1 MSDTLLL
8 TKFFVPLPRPNLVLR
23 SRLIEHLNEGIHGKL
38 CLVSAPAGFG
48 KTTLVAEWVSAC
60 EQPVAWLSLDEGDKD
75 PIRFLTYL
83 VAALQTILPKVGE
96 GAAGLLQSPQPPA
109 IESILTSLL
118 NEISSV
124 PDHFVLVLDDY
135 HAIDAR
141 PVDELLTFLVEH
153 LPARMH
159 VLIATREDP
168 PLPLARL
175 RARGQLTEL
184 RAADLRFTPAEASDF
199 LNQVMSLNL
208 TMEDISAL
216 ETRTEGWIA
225 GLQLAALAMHSMQGR
240 EEPSNFI
247 QAFTGSH
254 HFVLD
259 YLVEEVLQQQP
270 EEIQT
275 FLLRTSILDRM
286 CGSLCDAVLGHTSAS
301 GQETLET
308 LERAN
313 LFIIPLD
320 SERRWYRYHHLFG
333 DLLRQRLGK
342 PVEFADLNL
351 RASQWYEQNNDLGAA
366 FQHAIASENFSRA
379 VTLAE
384 DAWEKMDE
392 SFQMAAWLGWV
403 GKLPEEIIRVSP
415 RLCTLLG
422 RALTDEGQLEASEL
436 RLQDAERTLDSVA
449 KANETQYNS
458 LRAMIALVRAGNAQ
472 VVGDLTKTV
481 KYAELALQL
490 IPKDDFVLRAQ
501 AEVTLEFTHWTMGD
515 LAGART
521 AMGNWMSSMQKAG
534 NFVFVVA
541 SAFAVADIQIEQ
553 GQLRE
558 ALTTYQHSI
567 QLAAEHGKEAELV
580 TAHHHLGLA
589 MLYHEFGEDGVAAE
603 YLQKAKTLGE
613 QTTLVDWPYRWCQ
626 AQAQLEEDAGNLDAA
641 LVLLDEARRVYVRNP
656 VPNIRPVDSL
666 MARIHLKQG
675 RLSMAQEWMHKQ
687 GLSVE
692 DEVSYLQEFE
702 FLTLVRLLI
711 AEYSRNKAEQSLLE
725 ALNLLDRLLINAESQ
740 GRMGNV
746 LASLITQALVHQAQ
760 GNLALALLPL
770 ERVLVLSQ
778 PEGYFRIFLNEGEP
792 MRLLLLAF
800 RSKIE
805 EQLRWQD
812 YRLHGFLNTLL
823 TAFVRHE
830 VMSQSSTTKQKS
842 EIIESLSEREL
853 EVLRLIAQ
861 GLSNREISQ
870 RLFLAM
876 STVKGHNLKI
886 FAKLQAQNRT
896 EAVARARE
904 LGLI

>member
-1 MSDTLLL
+1 
-8 TKFFVPLPRPNLVLR
+8 
-23 SRLIEHLNEGIHGKL
+23 
-38 CLVSAPAGFG
+38 
-48 KTTLVAEWVSAC
+48 
-60 EQPVAWLSLDEGDKD
+60 
-75 PIRFLTYL
+75 
-83 VAALQTILPKVGE
+83 
-96 GAAGLLQSPQPPA
+96 
-109 IESILTSLL
+109 
-118 NEISSV
+118 
-124 PDHFVLVLDDY
+124 
-135 HAIDAR
+135 
-141 PVDELLTFLVEH
+141 
-153 LPARMH
+153 
-159 VLIATREDP
+159 
-168 PLPLARL
+168 
-175 RARGQLTEL
+175 
-184 RAADLRFTPAEASDF
+184 
-199 LNQVMSLNL
+199 
-208 TMEDISAL
+208 
-216 ETRTEGWIA
+216 
-225 GLQLAALAMHSMQGR
+225 
-240 EEPSNFI
+240 
-247 QAFTGSH
+247 
-254 HFVLD
+254 
-259 YLVEEVLQQQP
+259 
-270 EEIQT
+270 
-275 FLLRTSILDRM
+275 
-286 CGSLCDAVLGHTSAS
+286 
-301 GQETLET
+301 
-308 LERAN
+308 
-313 LFIIPLD
+313 
-320 SERRWYRYHHLFG
+320 
-333 DLLRQRLGK
+333 
-342 PVEFADLNL
+342 
-351 RASQWYEQNNDLGAA
+351 
-366 FQHAIASENFSRA
+366 
-379 VTLAE
+379 
-384 DAWEKMDE
+384 
-392 SFQMAAWLGWV
+392 
-403 GKLPEEIIRVSP
+403 
-415 RLCTLLG
+415 
-422 RALTDEGQLEASEL
+422 
-436 RLQDAERTLDSVA
+436 
-449 KANETQYNS
+449 
-458 LRAMIALVRAGNAQ
+458 MIALVRAGNAQ